1 MEIQTTRFGRLSID
15 NDRIITFPRGLL
27 GFPNY
32 MQYALIEAA
41 DGAEFFWLQAVD
53 EPQLAFIVTDP
64 NLFFKDYDVPLR
76 EENQTEL
83 QITDATQGRVLV
95 ICNRV
100 GEWLTGNLLGP
111 IVINDQNRLAQQIVL
126 TEKKWT
132 TRQPLIRL
140 GGEMRLAKS
149 A

>member
-32 MQYALIEAA
+32 TQYALIEAA

-83 QITDATQGRVLV
+83 HITDATQGRVLV

-100 GEWLTGNLLGP
+100 GEWLTGNL
-111 IVINDQNRLAQQIVL
+111 
-126 TEKKWT
+126 
-132 TRQPLIRL
+132 
-140 GGEMRLAKS
+140 
-149 A
+149 